1 MADPAGVA
9 KFSGSVPE
17 TYEKLFVPL
26 IFEFY
31 AADMAARAKACQPKR
46 LLEIAAG
53 TGAVTRQLAA
63 VLPADT
69 VIVATDLNPP
79 MLAIAQAAGTKRPVE
94 WKQAD
99 AMQLPFEDA
108 SFDAVVCQF
117 GVMFLPDK
125 GKAFAGMRRVLRPG
139 GTLLFSAWD
148 RIEENHFTDVVM
160 RSLAQTFPK
169 DPPSFMYK
177 APHGYFDIPQ
187 IKRDV
192 TAGGFG
198 SPEVVTL
205 AGVSRA
211 PSAMHAATAI
221 CQGSP
226 LRAEIEARGAPGLEA
241 ATQAAADALAKQY
254 GSGAIEAKMQ
264 AHVVT
269 VRK

>member
-1 MADPAGVA
+1 MAEPAGNP

-17 TYEKLFVPL
+17 TYEKYLVPL

-31 AADMAARAKACQPKR
+31 AADIAARAKACQPKR

-63 VLPADT
+63 TLAADT
-69 VIVATDLNPP
+69 AIVATDLNPP

-99 AMQLPFEDA
+99 AMQLPFEDGA
-108 SFDAVVCQF
+108 FDVIVCQF
-117 GVMFLPDK
+117 GAMFFPDK
-125 GKAFAGMRRVLRPG
+125 GKAFAQMRRVLRPG
-139 GTLLFSAWD
+139 GTLLFNVWD
-148 RIEENHFTDVVM
+148 KVQENHFADTVM

-169 DPPSFMYK
+169 DPPYFMIK
-177 APHGYFDIPQ
+177 TPHGYFDTAQ

-192 TAGGFG
+192 MAGGFAT
-198 SPEVVTL
+198 PEVVTL
-205 AGVSRA
+205 PGVSRA
-211 PSAMHAATAI
+211 PSAKHVAIAI
-221 CQGSP
+221 CQGTP
-226 LRAEIEARGAPGLEA
+226 MRAEIEARGAPGLEA
-241 ATQAAADALAKQY
+241 ATQAAEAAIAKQY
-254 GSGAIEAKMQ
+254 GRGPIEAKMQ